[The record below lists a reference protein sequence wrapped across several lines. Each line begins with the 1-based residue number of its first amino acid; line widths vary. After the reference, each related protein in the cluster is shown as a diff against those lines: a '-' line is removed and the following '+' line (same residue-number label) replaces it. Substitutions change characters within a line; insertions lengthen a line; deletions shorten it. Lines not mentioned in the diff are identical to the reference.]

1 MGNKIIE
8 GVNDFV
14 TLQPHLACY
23 LKNYEDGIGRGQ
35 SSPKYAVFI
44 CPNCGQEKNSS
55 FQKVTEAQRVICTH
69 CSDNLPFGEKYVST
83 LLKANNINFIHDK
96 TTEWSLKKRYDFYIP
111 SLSMIIETHGEQHF
125 RSDSFKQG
133 EEKLKL
139 QKQNDAFK
147 RDLAINNGVEYYI
160 ELDTSTCSE
169 EDITKQLQSTPLWN
183 ALTIKETTIAKHS
196 NRMLEVVEFYN
207 NNKDMS
213 TTEIAK
219 KLGYARSTIKNDLK
233 RASKLCLCDYSPETA
248 KKDKNHRN
256 AINYGRKIKA
266 INRFNGKVTCFN
278 SVKEASRITGCKMGS
293 IHNALSGR
301 SKYSGDFYWADI

>member
-1 MGNKIIE
+1 M
-8 GVNDFV
+8 
-14 TLQPHLACY
+14 
-23 LKNYEDGIGRGQ
+23 
-35 SSPKYAVFI
+35 
-44 CPNCGQEKNSS
+44 
-55 FQKVTEAQRVICTH
+55 
-69 CSDNLPFGEKYVST
+69 ST

-96 TTEWSLKKRYDFYIP
+96 TAEWSLKKRYDFYIP

-207 NNKDMS
+207 NNKGMS

-233 RASKLCLCDYSPETA
+233 RASKLCHCEY
-248 KKDKNHRN
+248 H
-256 AINYGRKIKA
+256 Y
-266 INRFNGKVTCFN
+266 
-278 SVKEASRITGCKMGS
+278 
-293 IHNALSGR
+293 
-301 SKYSGDFYWADI
+301 